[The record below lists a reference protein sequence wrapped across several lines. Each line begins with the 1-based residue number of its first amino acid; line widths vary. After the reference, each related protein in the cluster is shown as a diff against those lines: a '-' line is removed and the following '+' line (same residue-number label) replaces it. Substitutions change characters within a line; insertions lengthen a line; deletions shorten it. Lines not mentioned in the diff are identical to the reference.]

1 VKRIVFVIAAVVLG
15 AVALVVH
22 LRRAHP
28 SMAAELAP
36 AIPVTVGHAKQED
49 MPIWLAGVGAVQ
61 PLNVVN
67 VKVRVDGQLERVTFT
82 EGTEVKSGAVL
93 AQIDPRPFEAQLQSA
108 RATLAKDEASL
119 ANAKTNVT
127 RFEKLTSIGAAPAQ
141 NLDTF
146 RAQVAELEAATQG
159 DRAMI
164 DTARL
169 NLGFTTVRAPFDGR
183 VGLRLVDPGS
193 IVHASDPNGL
203 VTVTQMDPIAVL
215 FSISQDDLPAVRA
228 AGAKV
233 TVAAYTH
240 DGTRSLGQGELGAID
255 SQIDATSGQVRLK
268 ALFSNAQRALWPGEF
283 VTVRVLLRTDQNSIV
298 VPAQAVLQGQQ
309 GSYVYAVKPDTTV
322 EAHPIQAGATVD
334 GKTQVR
340 SGLAANDA
348 VVVAGQARLAAGA
361 RVTAKEVAQ

>member
-1 VKRIVFVIAAVVLG
+1 VKRIVFVIAGVVLG
-15 AVALVVH
+15 AIGFVVH
-22 LRRAHP
+22 LGRAHS
-28 SMAAELAP
+28 SMAAAP
-36 AIPVTVGHAKQED
+36 PAGIPVTIGHAKQED
-49 MPIWLAGVGAVQ
+49 MPIWLAGVGTVQ

-67 VKVRVDGQLERVTFT
+67 VKVRVDGQLQKVAFT
-82 EGTEVKSGAVL
+82 EGTEVKSGDVL
-93 AQIDPRPFEAQLQSA
+93 AQIDRRPFEAQLQSA
-108 RATLAKDEASL
+108 RASLAKDEASL

-127 RFEKLTSIGAAPAQ
+127 RFEKLTSIGAAPTQ

-169 NLGFTTVRAPFDGR
+169 NVEFTTVRSPFDGR
-183 VGLRLVDPGS
+183 VGLRLVDPGA

-283 VTVRVLLRTDQNSIV
+283 VTVRVLLRTDENATV

-309 GSYVYAVKPDTTV
+309 GSYVYTMKPDTTV

-334 GKTQVR
+334 GRTEVR
-340 SGLAANDA
+340 SGLAPNDA

-361 RVTAKEVAQ
+361 RVVAKEMTP